1 MFHYWNTV
9 SLWRPMKK
17 TGNLLIIQSL
27 IVFFNQWMMMKA
39 VSDKKM
45 NKVEMSQKV
54 FEVPDT

>member
-17 TGNLLIIQSL
+17 AGNLLIIQSL

-39 VSDKKM
+39 VSDKK
-45 NKVEMSQKV
+45 VEMSQKL